1 MAIVFTLFLLL
12 TKTIIVTL
20 NSIQEFCRTLP
31 HTTEDVKWGTN
42 LVFSVGNKMYAVLDL
57 DHPEANSVSFKC
69 SP

>member
-12 TKTIIVTL
+12 TKTSMVTF

-42 LVFSVGNKMYAVLDL
+42 LVFSVGNKMYAGFDL